1 MSRMTGWSQA
11 SRMAAAYMLET
22 YGPPAELTSTT
33 ATWHRTG
40 PWKRTIIS
48 ADETPHAFPAPH
60 TDVMEQVV
68 DYRVPLEMYD
78 DLATYDGSV
87 IVERTRGEMSA
98 RCDLEAANFLA
109 LNLADE
115 IVRGR
120 RTVDEARA
128 EYGRQIMAFKAGRPS
143 PYTSGLTF
151 TPPASGR
158 DPDEPLPMTT
168 AGQ

>member
-1 MSRMTGWSQA
+1 
-11 SRMAAAYMLET
+11 
-22 YGPPAELTSTT
+22 
-33 ATWHRTG
+33 
-40 PWKRTIIS
+40 
-48 ADETPHAFPAPH
+48 
-60 TDVMEQVV
+60 MEQVV